1 MVVILF
7 ELKKRPEADVP
18 EYPAMLA
25 RMEEIVTAMPGYISS
40 EDFIS
45 EDGTR
50 DLSIVRFESLEALE
64 AWRTNPEHLEA
75 QRLARER
82 YFESYHIQ
90 VLATVREYAF
100 QRGEGRKALYPTRDG
115 DTIELQ
121 TA

>member
-18 EYPAMLA
+18 EYRAMLA

-40 EDFIS
+40 EDFVS
-45 EDGTR
+45 EDGAR

-64 AWRTNPEHLEA
+64 AWRIHPEHLEA
-75 QRLARER
+75 QRLARQI

-90 VLATVREYAF
+90 VLTTVREYDF
-100 QRGEGRKALYPTRDG
+100 HQGEGRRDLYPVVPAAKLPG
-115 DTIELQ
+115 D
-121 TA
+121 

>member
-1 MVVILF
+1 MILF
-7 ELKKRPEADVP
+7 ELKKRPEAEVP
-18 EYPAMLA
+18 EYRAMLA

>member
-18 EYPAMLA
+18 EYRAMLA

-75 QRLARER
+75 QRLAREE
-82 YFESYHIQ
+82 YFESYHIR
-90 VLATVREYAF
+90 VLTTVREYAF
-100 QRGEGRKALYPTRDG
+100 QRGEGRKSLYPTRNDH
-115 DTIELQ
+115 TLEFQ

>member
-18 EYPAMLA
+18 EYRAMLA
-25 RMEEIVTAMPGYISS
+25 RMDEIVTSMPGYLSS

-45 EDGTR
+45 EDGKR

-64 AWRTNPEHLEA
+64 AWRTHPEHLEA
-75 QRLARER
+75 QRLAREL

-90 VLATVREYAF
+90 VLTTEREYAF
-100 QRGEGRKALYPTRDG
+100 RHGEGRQVLFPVVEARD
-115 DTIELQ
+115 I
-121 TA
+121 A

>member
-18 EYPAMLA
+18 EYRAMLA

-40 EDFIS
+40 EDFTS

-50 DLSIVRFESLEALE
+50 DLSIVHFESLEALE
-64 AWRTNPEHLEA
+64 AWRDHPEHLEA
-75 QRLARER
+75 QRLAREL

-90 VLATVREYAF
+90 VLETVREYAF
-100 QRGEGRKALYPTRDG
+100 RQGEGRRSLYPPVGARMVG
-115 DTIELQ
+115 
-121 TA
+121 